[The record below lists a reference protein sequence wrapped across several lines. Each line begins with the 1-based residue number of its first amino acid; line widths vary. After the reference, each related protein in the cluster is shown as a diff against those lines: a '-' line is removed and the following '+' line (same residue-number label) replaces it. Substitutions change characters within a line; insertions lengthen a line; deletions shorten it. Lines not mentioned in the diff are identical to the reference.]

1 MFLMCILYWL
11 HKFKVGPI
19 NGPKK
24 RRPVMASSGN
34 VSPLLK
40 QLSSA
45 SQTLSEASNKLTEQ
59 IKEIE
64 NSLASFNLGVV
75 AWVKLRSTLEEAEAK
90 DGTKYRLNRVDSL
103 GYTKK
108 NEKRALCV
116 SSQLEEFEDD
126 FEWWLLRDAPRAL
139 RILAVDGIPNLLEE
153 MVNRAKELTA
163 EVKSKTGQA
172 KSLAHSLRNKQKKAG
187 E

>member
-1 MFLMCILYWL
+1 
-11 HKFKVGPI
+11 
-19 NGPKK
+19 
-24 RRPVMASSGN
+24 MASNSN
-34 VSPLLK
+34 VSALLK

-45 SQTLSEASNKLTEQ
+45 SETLSEASNKLTEQ

-75 AWVKLRSTLEEAEAK
+75 AWVELRRTFEEAEAK
-90 DGTKYRLNRVDSL
+90 DGTKYRLNRIDSL

-108 NEKRALCV
+108 NGKWGLCV

-126 FEWWLLRDAPRAL
+126 FEWWLLRDAPRGL
-139 RILAVDGIPNLLEE
+139 RILAVDGVPKLLEE
-153 MVNRAKELTA
+153 MVNRAKQLTT
-163 EVKSKTGQA
+163 EVKSKTDQA
-172 KSLAHSLRNKQKKAG
+172 KTLAHSLRTKPKKAG